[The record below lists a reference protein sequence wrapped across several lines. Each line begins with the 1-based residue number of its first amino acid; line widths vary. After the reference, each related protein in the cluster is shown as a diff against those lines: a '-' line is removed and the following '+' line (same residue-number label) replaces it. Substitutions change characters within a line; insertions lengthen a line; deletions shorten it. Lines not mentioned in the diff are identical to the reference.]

1 MMRRYACRK
10 RIGALL
16 MTLMISSAW
25 PATSL
30 AQESAVRLQGRVS
43 WVAGETLVM
52 STDETPSVRID
63 LSRVDQADY
72 QRLASGDRVI
82 VTGLIVTGT
91 IPDDR
96 DRIVATSIVTL
107 SP

>member
-1 MMRRYACRK
+1 MSEEDRRAADDPHDLERVAGHEP
-10 RIGALL
+10 RTGVRG
-16 MTLMISSAW
+16 T
-25 PATSL
+25 
-30 AQESAVRLQGRVS
+30 RLQGRVS

-52 STDETPSVRID
+52 STDETPSIRID
-63 LSRVDQADY
+63 LSQVDQADY

-82 VTGLIVTGT
+82 VTGIIVTGT

-96 DRIVATSIVTL
+96 DRIVATSIVSL

>member
-1 MMRRYACRK
+1 MTRRYAYRK
-10 RIGALL
+10 TIGALL

-25 PATSL
+25 PATGL

-52 STDETPSVRID
+52 STDETPSIRID
-63 LSRVDQADY
+63 LSQVDQADY

-82 VTGLIVTGT
+82 VTGIIVTGT

-96 DRIVATSIVTL
+96 DRIVATSIVSL